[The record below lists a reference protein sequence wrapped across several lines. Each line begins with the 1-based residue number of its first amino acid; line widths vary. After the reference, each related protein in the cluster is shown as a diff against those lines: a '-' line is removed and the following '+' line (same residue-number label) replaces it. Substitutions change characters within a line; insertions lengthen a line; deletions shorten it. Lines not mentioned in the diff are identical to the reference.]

1 MSTLSIAP
9 KFLLTV
15 QIRVILLLSCIVQAE
30 SAKPLRFRGGFF
42 CAEVAHG
49 PIHQLL
55 TEVVEVS
62 VSVLPE
68 YDWDLHHHL
77 MQMLARDGNQRRFYM
92 SARWRRLR
100 AKVLEE
106 SHFESQDELHAT
118 PARIVLATCVHH
130 VMHVDELPG
139 WALSEWY
146 VDDSGQCHRN
156 LIALSHEAHDA
167 RHGRMRFAK
176 RKPQFE
182 LTKEMW

>member
-1 MSTLSIAP
+1 MLFSYCLVLCKPKCKAP
-9 KFLLTV
+9 A
-15 QIRVILLLSCIVQAE
+15 IR
-30 SAKPLRFRGGFF
+30 RGGFF

-49 PIHQLL
+49 LIHQLL

-62 VSVLPE
+62 VSALPE
-68 YDWDLHHHL
+68 YDWELHDYL
-77 MQMLARDGNQRRFYM
+77 MRMLSRDGNQRRFYM
-92 SARWRRLR
+92 SAKWRRLR

-106 SHFESQDELHAT
+106 AHYESQDELHAT

-139 WALSEWY
+139 WALSEYY
-146 VDDSGQCHRN
+146 VSDDDHCTHRN
-156 LIALSHEAHDA
+156 LIALSHDAHDA

>member
-1 MSTLSIAP
+1 MHVS
-9 KFLLTV
+9 
-15 QIRVILLLSCIVQAE
+15 VIICIVLYCA
-30 SAKPLRFRGGFF
+30 SRKCKAPATRRGGFF

-55 TEVVEVS
+55 TEVVEVP
-62 VSVLPE
+62 VSALPE

-100 AKVLEE
+100 ARVLEE
-106 SHFESQDELHAT
+106 AHYESQDELHAT

-130 VMHVDELPG
+130 EAHVDEQPG

-176 RKPQFE
+176 RAPAFE